1 MIKYSVIFLGQ
12 LQEGKE
18 AGHCVEEEEAN
29 NRNSTTENEYIIR

>member
-18 AGHCVEEEEAN
+18 AGHCVEEEAN